1 MQILTSLDTSKIKH
15 LTHFLLFMASVLSHY
30 SASSGQ
36 LFLPSP
42 FETSLAPVSHTKL
55 CGCSASSIIAGGCW
69 YEVRNFYQK
78 RGQACR
84 EGPSPR
90 VQGSAWEGRAGGAR
104 QGALVHLQPLSWVLH
119 CNRVCKVAHGW
130 VGSGSVEPIPTG
142 GMFPNTS
149 SGPVVASPC
158 LGSKVQSF
166 GAES

>member
-119 CNRVCKVAHGW
+119 CNRVCKKAHGSP
-130 VGSGSVEPIPTG
+130 SGWARVLWSLYPQG
-142 GMFPNTS
+142 GCSQT
-149 SGPVVASPC
+149 
-158 LGSKVQSF
+158 LHQDQW
-166 GAES
+166 